1 MKFNINEL
9 VYKVTHLKEGA
20 VFELKRIKEVTNTC
34 LGYVYDVTDEDGIEI
49 CFEESL
55 FKLNEIGRV
64 K

>member
-1 MKFNINEL
+1 MKFNINDL
-9 VYKVTHLKEGA
+9 VYKVTHLQEGV
-20 VFELKRIKEVTNTC
+20 VFELKRIKAVTNTC
-34 LGYVYDVTDEDGIEI
+34 LGYVYDVTDETGIEL